1 MGYVHGMRFT
11 APAYAQDF
19 PVLTIACGRALP
31 AAFLLAYLWQSCAAA
46 ADGDAVPAEEG
57 MEEITVFGERLP
69 EKSPFGFTL
78 EAEELSGMPGVQ
90 NDPIKAV
97 IALPGVLT
105 NDDFDTG
112 VALRGTRPN
121 DNRYYLDF
129 LPTGYLFHLTGL
141 SVVDGDMVAQLRLL
155 SAGFGVT
162 YQGVVGGIIAANT
175 RDPQA
180 EEWRGL
186 ADVSLLDAGLMVEGP
201 VSTRQRVSVSAR
213 VSYYD
218 LVIGKLVEDRQEEEE
233 AGLDI
238 VQLPRYTDYRARYQ
252 LDVGSDGKLDFL
264 VDGAT
269 DDVRFNLDE
278 TSDEATVD
286 PARAGTYL
294 FDIAYHREGAVYS
307 QPWRAGQLRLGLG
320 HIGSEVTGEFGD
332 TGHIQKTTGETVFR
346 LVNQAN
352 FERHSL
358 KIGTSLSAIDLE
370 QDLVVRDNGCTEFDI
385 ECLYTDEDFETS
397 RVELNYASGNLF
409 IEDEIGL
416 AENWNL
422 TLGIG
427 YTADNY
433 VNGSE
438 VEPRLRLD
446 WRAGSFLTL
455 SAGAGRYSQMP
466 DFEYTDPNLGNS
478 ALGYLHA
485 DHYVV
490 GADAAVARGYLASFN
505 LYYKDLEDIV
515 TSDPLT
521 RYDSRG
527 EGRAWG
533 AEFLLRKGLGKL
545 TGWVS
550 LTWSRSFRTDTETGR
565 TSRFEYDQP
574 LSTSLVA
581 RYEISERFSVGG
593 RIAYHSGAPVTPIF
607 GGRPDPDREGGYLP
621 DYGGLNSDR
630 LPAYFR
636 TDLRLDW
643 NTGWRNTSLYFEI
656 INMTNHRNVAGYDYS
671 HDYSE
676 RKNVEQLPIFA
687 AFGVKKRW

>member
-1 MGYVHGMRFT
+1 MRF
-11 APAYAQDF
+11 PAQAYTQDF
-19 PVLTIACGRALP
+19 SVLTITCSRTLP
-31 AAFLLAYLWQSCAAA
+31 AACLLACLWLPSAATA
-46 ADGDAVPAEEG
+46 EGDAVPADEAV
-57 MEEITVFGERLP
+57 EEITVFGERLP

-78 EAEELSGMPGVQ
+78 EAEELSDMPGTQ

-180 EEWRGL
+180 DEWQRL

-201 VSTRQRVSVSAR
+201 ISARQRVSVSAR

-218 LVIGKLVEDRQEEEE
+218 LVIGELVEERQEEEE
-233 AGLDI
+233 VGLDI

-252 LDVGSDGKLDFL
+252 LDVGANGKLDL
-264 VDGAT
+264 LIDGAT

-278 TSDEATVD
+278 TSDEATLD
-286 PARAGTYL
+286 PARAGSYL
-294 FDIAYHREGAVYS
+294 FDITYHREGAVYS
-307 QPWRAGQLRLGLG
+307 QPWRAGRLRLALG
-320 HIGSEVTGEFGD
+320 YIGSEVTGEFGD
-332 TGHIQKTTGETVFR
+332 TGHTKKTTGETVFR
-346 LVNQAN
+346 LENQTN
-352 FERHSL
+352 FEGHSV
-358 KIGTSLSAIDLE
+358 KVGMSLSGIDLE
-370 QDLVVRDNGCTEFDI
+370 QDLVIRDNGCTEFDVD
-385 ECLYTDEDFETS
+385 CLYTNRDFETS
-397 RVELNYASGNLF
+397 RIGLRYSRGNLF

-416 AENWNL
+416 AEAWDL
-422 TLGIG
+422 TLGLG

-433 VNGSE
+433 LNGSE

-446 WRAGSFLTL
+446 WRAARFLTL

-466 DFEYTDPNLGNS
+466 DFEYTDPNLGNP
-478 ALGYLHA
+478 ALSYLHA
-485 DHYVV
+485 YHYVI
-490 GADAAVARGYLASFN
+490 GADAAISRGYLASVN
-505 LYYKDLEDIV
+505 LFYKDLKDIV
-515 TSDPLT
+515 TSDALT
-521 RYDSRG
+521 RYDNRG
-527 EGRAWG
+527 EGSAWG

-565 TSRFEYDQP
+565 TSRFQYDQP
-574 LSTSLVA
+574 LSASLVA
-581 RYEISERFSVGG
+581 RYKISERLSVGG
-593 RIAYHSGAPVTPIF
+593 RIAYHSGPPVTPIF
-607 GGRPDPDREGGYLP
+607 GSRVDPDREDGYLP
-621 DYGGLNSDR
+621 DYGELNSDR

-643 NTGWRNTSLYFEI
+643 NTGWRNTSVYFEV
-656 INMTNHRNVAGYDYS
+656 INTTNHENVAGYDYS
-671 HDYSE
+671 RDYSE
-676 RKNVEQLPIFA
+676 RKNIKQLPVFA
-687 AFGVKKRW
+687 SFGVKKRW